1 MSDWASS
8 LGYSAS
14 DVFSDSDD
22 EGLLQVEPLTKS
34 LALKPVDEESVP
46 FTDTP
51 FSIAARNAQVRK
63 ARQSAFRSVE
73 HASKSSSSDS
83 GQQPVERA
91 SQQTQQH
98 PQQTGQP
105 IGQASTSRTS
115 HQQHQQ
121 HQQHQHTSSPRANT
135 TRASPYRTAP
145 PLGYASTSS
154 TSLQHHEL
162 RPSPPASSSHIV
174 PPRQGIPSPPPRQ
187 ARTPSIPSEAIVISD
202 DSEDEVEV
210 TGEFFRG
217 GASSDVAPRSE
228 EDEEVEV
235 KGEEILQQ
243 LFEEDRDF
251 YESLEQEMAAKQQAR
266 SDSASS
272 LQIQSM
278 IPDAGSTSY
287 DTSSFAPTYATSTYP
302 PHAEV
307 SPPAAP
313 GYAPV
318 AFDAYGRPMQYAP
331 VSRAATPARMMPVPA
346 YPQTPQTPV
355 VPYQQPYLQHHQQPY
370 QQIYQQPYQQPY
382 QQSYQPP
389 YPLPY
394 TQQAQQPSRPYTQQA
409 HQPYQYATPSPQY
422 TQASQSPTRNAPDLS
437 SFRRPRTPRQA
448 QADKAKADM
457 IMKALQ
463 GSKRSRAKPRME
475 SYGKENEWSTLKAS
489 RTGPDG
495 TLSLTAALRRPLP
508 ATRLPQSGRGG
519 TRIAMPLYRPVGS
532 TAEARRRAETL
543 MLAGPS
549 RPRAAESSTAT
560 SSSSTCTSSRR
571 LGTTAGPSRAS
582 KLFRP
587 SPLSDKGKG
596 VARN

>member
-14 DVFSDSDD
+14 DLFPHSDD
-22 EGLLQVEPLTKS
+22 EALLQVEPLT
-34 LALKPVDEESVP
+34 KPVDEESVP

-63 ARQSAFRSVE
+63 ARQSAFRPVE
-73 HASKSSSSDS
+73 HASKSSSSSDS
-83 GQQPVERA
+83 AQQPAERA
-91 SQQTQQH
+91 SQQSQQH

-115 HQQHQQ
+115 HQQHQ
-121 HQQHQHTSSPRANT
+121 R
-135 TRASPYRTAP
+135 
-145 PLGYASTSS
+145 
-154 TSLQHHEL
+154 
-162 RPSPPASSSHIV
+162 
-174 PPRQGIPSPPPRQ
+174 
-187 ARTPSIPSEAIVISD
+187 IPSEAIVISD

-228 EDEEVEV
+228 EDEEVQV

-251 YESLEQEMAAKQQAR
+251 YESLEKEMAAKQQAR

-287 DTSSFAPTYATSTYP
+287 DTSSFAPTYATSTFP
-302 PHAEV
+302 PHAQV
-307 SPPAAP
+307 PPPAAP

-331 VSRAATPARMMPVPA
+331 VSRAATPARMMPVPP

-370 QQIYQQPYQQPY
+370 QQIYQQLYQQPY

-389 YPLPY
+389 CPLPY

-409 HQPYQYATPSPQY
+409 HQPYQYAAPSPQY
-422 TQASQSPTRNAPDLS
+422 TQASQSPIRNAPELS
-437 SFRRPRTPRQA
+437 SFRRPRTPRQV

-463 GSKRSRAKPRME
+463 ASKSSRAKPRTPPAIAVE

-549 RPRAAESSTAT
+549 RPRVAESSTAT
-560 SSSSTCTSSRR
+560 SSSTCTSSRR

-587 SPLSDKGKG
+587 SPLSDKGKS